1 MTYSSFLSC
10 GFPPHK
16 MKFITTLQYVPR
28 IKCGN
33 SYTHLAQYQVSAVS
47 TLCQKYMLKAKYLFK
62 KKKSPI
68 IKDNLCVF
76 WCTPFQH
83 FFYVHTF
90 FVIFYYIS
98 FLKFYVFI
106 IFIYF
111 WLCWVFIH
119 VRAFSRCSKQGLLSS
134 CNVWASHR
142 GGLLIVVGFSSW
154 WASLGAEHGL
164 QSTLFQQLQH
174 VGSVVA
180 ASRLQNTGSTVVV
193 QGFSCSKACGI
204 FQDQG
209 SNSCPSHWQADS
221 LPLSCQRSPIYT
233 LECSCD

>member
-1 MTYSSFLSC
+1 MWFNMTYSSFLSC

-28 IKCGN
+28 IKRGN
-33 SYTHLAQYQVSAVS
+33 SYTHLAQYQVSTRFWVNWPSVLYARNTCS
-47 TLCQKYMLKAKYLFK
+47 RQNICL

-164 QSTLFQQLQH
+164 
-174 VGSVVA
+174 
-180 ASRLQNTGSTVVV
+180 
-193 QGFSCSKACGI
+193 
-204 FQDQG
+204 
-209 SNSCPSHWQADS
+209 
-221 LPLSCQRSPIYT
+221 
-233 LECSCD
+233 